1 MLILLPPSEGKA
13 PTDDGR
19 PFDMGALSLPEL
31 TPTRERVRTALA
43 KLSAGRES
51 RARDML
57 GLTPRQTDELD
68 RNRDLL
74 DARSLPA
81 AQVYTGVLYAALD
94 YPTLTAAARRRVDQ
108 WVLVFSG
115 LWGAVHLDDPIP
127 AYRLSGDVTLPR
139 LGSVGTLW
147 RKPLATALPE
157 LAGDG
162 VVLDLRSGTYAKM
175 WTPTPDLAERTVVAR
190 ILQGRPDGSR
200 AVVSHHNKATKG
212 RLVRALASQ
221 RRVPQ
226 TVDALASLIES
237 QGVIA
242 ELHHGRPG
250 RPWALDI
257 VVDEL

>member
-1 MLILLPPSEGKA
+1 VLILLPPSEGKA
-13 PTDDGR
+13 PTDDGQ
-19 PFDMGALSLPEL
+19 PFDIGALSLQEL

-43 KLSAGRES
+43 KLAAGRES
-51 RARDML
+51 RARDVL
-57 GLTPRQTDELD
+57 GLTPRQTGELD

-74 DARSLPA
+74 DARAFPA

-94 YPTLTAAARRRVDQ
+94 YPTLTAVARRRVDQ

-115 LWGAVHLDDPIP
+115 LWGVVHLEDMIP
-127 AYRLSGDVTLPR
+127 AYRLSGDASLPR
-139 LGSVGTLW
+139 LGSIAALW
-147 RKPLATALPE
+147 RKQLATVIPE
-157 LAGDG
+157 AANDG

-175 WTPTPDLAERTVVAR
+175 WTPDPELAERTVVAR
-190 ILQGRPDGSR
+190 ILQERADGSR

-221 RRVPQ
+221 GKVPR
-226 TVDALASLIES
+226 TVETLAALIES

-242 ELHHGRPG
+242 ELHAGRPG
-250 RPWALDI
+250 KPWTLDV